1 MKFTKLIS
9 VLSIFLLAA
18 CGGEDDSQQQKEAA
32 SKPKRDC
39 NLTMGWESRAPYQFE
54 RNGEITGID
63 IQIFTQA
70 ADKINCDV
78 TFVEKS
84 WTQLLTDL
92 EKGEVDV
99 LAGATITPER
109 EAFANFS
116 TPYRDESFTLFI
128 RGSNSYNGNT
138 LSGFLSRSQ
147 KVGIT
152 SDYFYGK
159 EVYELMNHPQYSSL
173 FVDSKS
179 GEQSFFNILYSEID
193 GVLADPVEGHY
204 IIKRKRLDDKIKAS
218 NVHIP
223 SDSVAYMFSKK
234 TIQDKQL
241 TELQAAIK
249 EMVANDKIKQVIAQ
263 F

>member
-1 MKFTKLIS
+1 MKVAKILTMTA
-9 VLSIFLLAA
+9 IFLLTA
-18 CGGEDDSQQQKEAA
+18 CGGEDAKDSEQQATA
-32 SKPKRDC
+32 TPKRDC

-54 RNGEITGID
+54 RNGEVTGID
-63 IQIFTQA
+63 VQIFKQA

-78 TFVEKS
+78 SFVEKT
-84 WTQLLTDL
+84 WTDLLTDL
-92 EKGEVDV
+92 EQGKVDV

-109 EAFANFS
+109 EEFANFS
-116 TPYRDESFTLFI
+116 VPYRDESFTLFI
-128 RGSNSYNGNT
+128 RASNSYNGNT

-152 SDYFYGK
+152 LDYFYGK
-159 EVYELMNHPQYSSL
+159 EVYELMNHRQYSSL
-173 FVDSKS
+173 FIDSKS

-204 IIKRKRLDDKIKAS
+204 IIKRKRLGDKIKAS

-223 SDSVAYMFSKK
+223 SDSVAFMFSKESIK
-234 TIQDKQL
+234 DQQL
-241 TELQAAIK
+241 EDIQAAIK
-249 EMVANDKIKQVIAQ
+249 EMVANDQIKPVIAK

>member
-1 MKFTKLIS
+1 MTMTKLIS
-9 VLSIFLLAA
+9 ILTIFLLTA
-18 CGGEDDSQQQKEAA
+18 CGGDEGAENTEKTV
-32 SKPKRDC
+32 SKAKRDC
-39 NLTMGWESRAPYQFE
+39 SLSMGWESRAPYQFE

-63 IQIFTQA
+63 VQIFKQA
-70 ADKINCDV
+70 ADTINCDV

-84 WTQLLTDL
+84 WTELLTDL
-92 EKGEVDV
+92 EKGELDV
-99 LAGATITPER
+99 LAGATVTPDR
-109 EAFANFS
+109 EEFANFS
-116 TPYRDESFTLFI
+116 PSYRDESFTLFI
-128 RGSNSYNGNT
+128 RASNSYNGNT

-159 EVYELMNHPQYSSL
+159 EVYELMNHPQYANL

-223 SDSVAYMFSKK
+223 SDSVAFMFSKK
-234 TIQDKQL
+234 TVKDKQL
-241 TELQAAIK
+241 ESLQKAIK
-249 EMVANDKIKQVIAQ
+249 GMVDNNQVQQVIAQ